1 MQPSQPASI
10 EHNRTWANRRLTYWL
25 AIPAFLILL
34 DLIFSLSTP
43 AEWIPG
49 SPMILAFLY
58 GWLVL
63 YFGRTHVSID
73 SKSFKLEPGPLPAG
87 LHTQSH
93 LKSSVK
99 SLYRLRRPRYFALGE
114 KSAQYLAAVE
124 LNDGSRHFLDGPFAN
139 PDAADAALQKA
150 SMVWGYMPI
159 DAPRKGESTDQDP
172 AIVPVVKFWA
182 ILYAGTFAWG
192 FIVNIVFF

>member
-1 MQPSQPASI
+1 MQPNQSAPI
-10 EHNRTWANRRLTYWL
+10 EYNRIWVQRRLAYWL

-43 AEWIPG
+43 ADWIPG
-49 SPMILAFLY
+49 SPMRLAFLY

-63 YFGRTHVSID
+63 YFGRTHVRID
-73 SKSFKLEPGPLPAG
+73 STSFKLEPGPLPAG
-87 LHTQSH
+87 LLTQSH
-93 LKSSVK
+93 PKSAVK
-99 SLYRLRRPRYFALGE
+99 SLYRLRRPRYFGLGE

-150 SMVWGYMPI
+150 SIVWGYMPI
-159 DAPRKGESTDQDP
+159 DAPRKGNSADQDP
-172 AIVPVVKFWA
+172 AIIPVVKFWA

-192 FIVNIVFF
+192 LIVNLVFF